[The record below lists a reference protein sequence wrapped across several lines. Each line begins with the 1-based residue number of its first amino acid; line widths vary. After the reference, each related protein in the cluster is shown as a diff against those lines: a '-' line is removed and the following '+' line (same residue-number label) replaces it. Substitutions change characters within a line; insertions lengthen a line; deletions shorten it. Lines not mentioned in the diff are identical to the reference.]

1 VTTLRVR
8 RAADSDAAAIA
19 SLVTQLGYYSDATQV
34 QARLDSLRD
43 HPDIR
48 ALVAERDARVIG
60 MIGLMVFPAFHRDG
74 LHGYVTAMVVDETVR
89 GGGVGGT
96 LLEAGETW
104 FRERG
109 VKRVNLTTALH
120 REDAHVF
127 YEKRGYT
134 FTGKRYTKIL

>member
-1 VTTLRVR
+1 MTALSVR
-8 RAADSDAAAIA
+8 RTADHDAAAVA
-19 SLVTQLGYYSDATQV
+19 SLVTQLGYYSDAAQV
-34 QARLDSLRD
+34 RARLDSLRD

-48 ALVAERDARVIG
+48 ALVAEREGRVIG

-74 LHGYVTAMVVDETVR
+74 LHGYVTAMVVDETAR
-89 GGGVGGT
+89 GGGVGGA
-96 LLEAGETW
+96 LLQAGEAW
-104 FRERG
+104 FMERG

-120 REDAHVF
+120 REDAHAF